1 MCDFQ
6 EDVIRE
12 LGKKGYQA
20 ELLARKYVDVP
31 KFNVRVEVTSW
42 KPRSMIINLLNRQVC
57 RGRVVKY
64 QEPKR
69 GFSVSITVDR
79 IIKYCEEVWK
89 R

>member
-12 LGKKGYQA
+12 LGKKEYQA
-20 ELLARKYVDVP
+20 ELFGMGCVSVP
-31 KFNVRVEVTSW
+31 KFDVRFEVIYGKHRFMTIGPLSLQG
-42 KPRSMIINLLNRQVC
+42 RR
-57 RGRVVKY
+57 RVVKY